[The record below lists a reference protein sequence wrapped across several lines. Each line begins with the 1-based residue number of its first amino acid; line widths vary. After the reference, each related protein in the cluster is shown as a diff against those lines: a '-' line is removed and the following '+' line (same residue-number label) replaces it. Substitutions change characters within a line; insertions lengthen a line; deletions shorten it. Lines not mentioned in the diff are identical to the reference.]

1 MKALVTGC
9 AGFIGS
15 HLTER
20 LLNEGHEVVGVDCFT
35 DYYPRKIK
43 ESNLSTALNNENFEF
58 INEDLLYM
66 KEYPEV
72 DYVFHQAAQAGV
84 RSSWG
89 SYFETYL
96 QNNIQLTQKL
106 LEYYKQKNIK
116 RFVYASSSSVYGDI
130 DELPMTEN
138 CLLKPVSP
146 YGVTKLAAEHLCSL
160 YYKNYGVPTVSL
172 RYFTVFGPRQR
183 PDMAIF
189 KFVNNIFNNREI
201 NVYGDGLQTR
211 DFTYI
216 SDVVEANLL
225 AAKND
230 VAGEVFNIGG
240 GNNIT
245 VTDLIKQIENAV
257 GKEAKINYAEPQKGD
272 VKDTLSDASKARKLM
287 NWKTRVNIS
296 EGLEKF
302 IDWFKEHEY
311 LYK

>member
-1 MKALVTGC
+1 ME
-9 AGFIGS
+9 S
-15 HLTER
+15 PNW
-20 LLNEGHEVVGVDCFT
+20 LLS
-35 DYYPRKIK
+35 I
-43 ESNLSTALNNENFEF
+43 
-58 INEDLLYM
+58 
-66 KEYPEV
+66 
-72 DYVFHQAAQAGV
+72 
-84 RSSWG
+84 
-89 SYFETYL
+89 
-96 QNNIQLTQKL
+96 
-106 LEYYKQKNIK
+106 
-116 RFVYASSSSVYGDI
+116 YA
-130 DELPMTEN
+130 
-138 CLLKPVSP
+138 
-146 YGVTKLAAEHLCSL
+146 L

-225 AAKND
+225 AATGD
-230 VAGEVFNIGG
+230 VAGEVFNVGG

-287 NWKTRVNIS
+287 NWKTKVNIS

-302 IDWFKEHEY
+302 INWFKEHEY
-311 LYK
+311 VYR